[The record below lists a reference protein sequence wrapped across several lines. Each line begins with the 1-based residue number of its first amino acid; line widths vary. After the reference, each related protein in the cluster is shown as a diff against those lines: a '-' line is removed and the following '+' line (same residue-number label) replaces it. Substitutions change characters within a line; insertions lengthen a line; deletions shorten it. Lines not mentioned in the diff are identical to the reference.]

1 MGARSTIDGSAQIG
15 GGGVEGAGEI
25 AALVGRRG
33 VAATGLR
40 PGGQVEID
48 GKRYEART
56 EIGAIERGR
65 PVVVRAYSD
74 FGVIVEEEK

>member
-1 MGARSTIDGSAQIG
+1 VAD
-15 GGGVEGAGEI
+15 V
-25 AALVGRRG
+25 AALVGRTG

-40 PGGQVEID
+40 PGGQVEVD
-48 GKRYEART
+48 GRRYEARV

-74 FGVIVEEEK
+74 FGLVVEEVR